1 MITVFLFSERESTM
15 SRLALYILCIFLVPC
30 VTLPNENS
38 APAVPEYSLSVSFDI
53 PASRITGLATMTA
66 GNNQEILFATGK
78 LKIIQVTLN
87 DRTVSVEPSNGMLRI
102 KPTEN
107 GTLAI
112 RYEGVFKGSEQRGNI
127 NSIAEQSIIDARG
140 ISLIGTWYPRTE
152 SLTRF
157 RLIASLPNGYDAVSE
172 AERINKTTKG
182 SITEFTFYFD
192 HQIAGITLIASDRF
206 EITQDRVN
214 GVNLYAYFFPEDRG
228 LVKTFF
234 QYARKYIELYEKLL
248 VKYPY
253 ERFSIVE
260 NFLPSGYSLPT
271 YTLLGQDVVRLP
283 FIPET
288 SLGHE
293 ILHQWFG
300 NSVYVDPDKGNWS
313 EGLTTY
319 LADHLYEEQTGRG
332 WEYRKEQ
339 LIAYDAYVNPENEI
353 SLREFTKKTDRAS
366 SAVGY
371 GKGALVFHMLKNLV
385 GEEQFYS
392 ALREFINQNQFQ
404 QASWENIEAAFE
416 KKSGKDLGLFF
427 KHWVDEKGLQDMI
440 VTKASVKRNG
450 DAFDISFD
458 VVQKGS
464 VFSLE
469 LPAVI
474 SMRGDI
480 KKERFPLDGEK
491 KSFNVLVDDEPRS
504 MIIDGAYDI
513 ARRLTEQ
520 EMPPVV
526 ASLLGDKKPLIA
538 LPVTNKEA
546 YKTVIAALKEG
557 GAEEKEATDIKDS
570 EIKASSLVMLG
581 DDNPLVGRLFGK
593 TENVKSGFSLTVRK
607 NPWSERKVAVI
618 IDSRSIAEAEAAFPK
633 ISHYGKY
640 SVLAFED
647 GRNVLKKINAS
658 QRGME
663 MELRE
668 QATAIDLSTV
678 KTLSDII
685 DAAAGK
691 KIVYVG
697 EYHDRFSHHS
707 VELDIIKGLYMKDQ
721 KLAVGM
727 EMFQRPFQ
735 KTLDEYIKGA
745 IDEREFLKNT
755 EYFKRWGFDYNL
767 YKPILDF
774 VRAKKIPLV
783 ALNLRR
789 EITEKVSKGGIDSL
803 SEEEKKEI
811 PQQLDFSD
819 SDYRDE
825 LKEVF
830 EQHKSSGERDF
841 DFFYE
846 SQVLWDETMAMSID
860 EYLRKNP
867 DQRMIVIAGGGHV
880 SYGSG
885 IPKRAFRRNGFAY
898 TIILNDGEL
907 VKDIAHYLVFPQ
919 PLDGVTAPKIMA
931 FLSEKDGKISI
942 AGFPKDSV
950 SEKAGIKIG
959 DTIVSLDGI
968 HISSIE
974 DIKLFL
980 FYKKKEEPLK
990 VKVQRKRFL
999 FGDKELELEVHLQ

>member
-1 MITVFLFSERESTM
+1 M
-15 SRLALYILCIFLVPC
+15 SRFFLYVLFISSFPC
-30 VTLPNENS
+30 VALPEP
-38 APAVPEYSLSVSFDI
+38 ATPAVPEYNLSVSFDI
-53 PASRITGLATMTA
+53 PASRISGLAAMPVQD
-66 GNNQEILFATGK
+66 GREILFATGK
-78 LKIIQVTLN
+78 LAIIQVTLN
-87 DRTVSVEPSNGMLRI
+87 DRTIAIEPGKGILRI
-102 KPTEN
+102 KPTES

-112 RYEGVFKGSEQRGNI
+112 RYEGVFKGSESSNKM
-127 NSIAEQSIIDARG
+127 NDIAEQSVIDARG
-140 ISLIGTWYPRTE
+140 ISLTGTWYPRTE
-152 SLTRF
+152 SLSRY
-157 RLIASLPNGYDAVSE
+157 RLKASLPNGYDAVSE
-172 AERINKTTKG
+172 AERIDKTKKG

-192 HQIAGITLIASDRF
+192 RQLAGISLIASDRF
-206 EITQDRVN
+206 EVTQDRVSD
-214 GVNLYAYFFPEDRG
+214 VNLYAYFFPEDRG
-228 LVKTFF
+228 LAKTYF
-234 QYARKYIELYEKLL
+234 QYTKKYIELYERLL

-253 ERFSIVE
+253 KRFSIVE

-300 NSVYVDPDKGNWS
+300 DSVYVDLEKGNWS
-313 EGLTTY
+313 EGLTAY
-319 LADHLYEEQTGRG
+319 LADHLYEEQTGKG

-353 SLREFTKKTDRAS
+353 PLREFTKRTDRAS
-366 SAVGY
+366 GAIGY
-371 GKGALVFHMLKNLV
+371 GKGAMVFHMLKNLV

-392 ALREFINQNQFQ
+392 ALREFLSRNQSR
-404 QASWENIEAAFE
+404 QASWDNIKEAFE
-416 KKSGKDLGLFF
+416 KQSGKDLATFF
-427 KHWVDEKGLQDMI
+427 KQWVDEKGLQDLS
-440 VTKASVKRNG
+440 VKNASVKRKG
-450 DAFDISFD
+450 DTFEISFD
-458 VVQKGS
+458 VLQEGNF
-464 VFSLE
+464 FSLD

-474 SMRGDI
+474 SMWGDI
-480 KKERFPLDGEK
+480 KKEKLSLDGKK
-491 KSFNVLVDDEPRS
+491 KSFNVPADKEPRA
-504 MIIDGAYDI
+504 MIIDEAYDV
-513 ARRLTEQ
+513 ARRLTEP
-520 EMPPVV
+520 ETPPVV
-526 ASLLGDKKPLIA
+526 ASLLGDKKPLIV
-538 LPVTNKEA
+538 LPVANKEA

-557 GAEEKEATDIKDS
+557 GAEEKEPANLKDS
-570 EIKASSLVMLG
+570 EIKDSSLIILG

-593 TENVKSGFSLTVRK
+593 AESVKAGFSLMVRK

-618 IDSRSIAEAEAAFPK
+618 INSSSVDEAEAAFPK

-640 SVLAFED
+640 SILAFNE
-647 GRNVLKKINAS
+647 GRNILKKIDDS

-663 MELRE
+663 IELRE
-668 QATAIDLSTV
+668 QAAAIDLSTLR
-678 KTLSDII
+678 TLSDLI
-685 DAAAGK
+685 DSAAGK
-691 KIVYVG
+691 KIIYVG
-697 EYHDRFSHHS
+697 ESHDRFSHHM
-707 VELDIIKGLYMKDQ
+707 VELDVIKGLYMKDQ

-735 KTLDEYIKGA
+735 KTLDDYIKGA

-774 VRAKKIPLV
+774 ARTKKIPVV

-789 EITEKVSKGGIDSL
+789 EITEKVSKGGMDSL
-803 SEEEKKEI
+803 SEEERKEI
-811 PQQLDFSD
+811 PQQMDFSD
-819 SDYRDE
+819 GEYRDR

-830 EQHKSSGERDF
+830 EQHKSMGEKDF

-867 DQRMIVIAGGGHV
+867 VYRMIVIAGGGHV

-898 TIILNDGEL
+898 TIMLNDGEL

-919 PLDGVTAPKIMA
+919 PLDGVTAPRIMA
-931 FLSEKDGKISI
+931 FLNETNSKITI
-942 AGFPKDSV
+942 TGFPKDSV
-950 SEKAGIKIG
+950 SEKAGIKVG
-959 DTIVSLDGI
+959 DTLVSLDGVPV
-968 HISSIE
+968 SSIE

-990 VKVQRKRFL
+990 VKVERKRFL
-999 FGDKELELEVHLQ
+999 LGDKEMEFKVNLQ

>member
-1 MITVFLFSERESTM
+1 M
-15 SRLALYILCIFLVPC
+15 SRFPLFVLFISLFPC
-30 VTLPNENS
+30 VVLPNEPS
-38 APAVPEYSLSVSFDI
+38 APAVPEYNLSVSFDI
-53 PASRITGLATMTA
+53 PGSRITGLAIMTVRN
-66 GNNQEILFATGK
+66 GQEILFATGK
-78 LKIIQVTLN
+78 LAILQITLN
-87 DRTVSVEPSNGMLRI
+87 DRTIAIEPSSGMMRI
-102 KPTEN
+102 KTPES

-112 RYEGVFKGSEQRGNI
+112 RYEGVFKGSEYRNKT
-127 NSIAEQSIIDARG
+127 NDIAEQCMIDAWG
-140 ISLIGTWYPRTE
+140 ISLTGTWYPRIK
-152 SLTRF
+152 SLTHY
-157 RLIASLPNGYDAVSE
+157 RLKASLPNGYDAVSE
-172 AERINKTTKG
+172 ADRIDKTVKG
-182 SITEFTFYFD
+182 STSEFTFYFD
-192 HQIAGITLIASDRF
+192 RQLTGISLIASDRF
-206 EITQDRVN
+206 EVSQDRVS

-228 LVKTFF
+228 LVKAYF
-234 QYARKYIELYEKLL
+234 QHAKKYIELYEKLL

-260 NFLPSGYSLPT
+260 SFLPAGYSRPT
-271 YTLLGQDVVRLP
+271 YTLLGRDVVGLP

-313 EGLTTY
+313 EGLTAY

-353 SLREFTKKTDRAS
+353 SLREFTNSTDRAS

-371 GKGALVFHMLKNLV
+371 GKGAMVFHMLKNLV
-385 GEEQFYS
+385 GEEQFYG
-392 ALREFINQNQFQ
+392 ALREFISRNQSQ
-404 QASWENIEAAFE
+404 QASWDNIKAAFE
-416 KKSGKDLGLFF
+416 KQSGRDLSPFF
-427 KHWVDEKGLQDMI
+427 KHWVDEKGLQDLTA
-440 VTKASVKRNG
+440 TKASVKRNG
-450 DAFDISFD
+450 DTFEISFD
-458 VVQKGS
+458 LLQKGK
-464 VFSLE
+464 VFSLD
-469 LPAVI
+469 LPVVI
-474 SMRGDI
+474 STRGD
-480 KKERFPLDGEK
+480 KKNEKLSLDGEK
-491 KSFNVLVDDEPRS
+491 KSFNVLVDEEPRT
-504 MIIDGAYDI
+504 MIIDGAYDV
-513 ARRLTEQ
+513 ARRLTEL
-520 EMPPVV
+520 ETPPVV

-538 LPVTNKEA
+538 LPVANKEE
-546 YKTVIAALKEG
+546 YKTVITALKEA
-557 GAEEKEATDIKDS
+557 GAEEKEAADLKDS
-570 EIKASSLVMLG
+570 EIKVSSLVILG

-593 TENVKSGFSLTVRK
+593 TESVKAGFSLTVRK
-607 NPWSERKVAVI
+607 NPWSERKVVVI
-618 IDSRSIAEAEAAFPK
+618 INSRSIAEAEAAFPK

-640 SVLAFED
+640 SALAFNE
-647 GRNVLKKINAS
+647 GRNVLKKIDDS
-658 QRGME
+658 QRGMGI
-663 MELRE
+663 ELRE
-668 QATAIDLSTV
+668 QAAAIDLTTLR
-678 KTLSDII
+678 TLSDVI
-685 DAAAGK
+685 DGAAGK

-697 EYHDRFSHHS
+697 EYHDRFSHHT

-735 KTLDEYIKGA
+735 KTLDDYIKGA

-774 VRAKKIPLV
+774 ARTRKLPVV

-789 EITEKVSKGGIDSL
+789 EITEKVSKGGMDSL

-811 PQQLDFSD
+811 PPQMDFSD
-819 SDYRDE
+819 DDYRDQ

-830 EQHKSSGERDF
+830 EQHTGSGERDF

-867 DQRMIVIAGGGHV
+867 DHRMVVLAGGGHV

-898 TIILNDGEL
+898 AIILNDGPL
-907 VKDIAHYLVFPQ
+907 VKDIAHYIVFPQ

-931 FLSEKDGKISI
+931 LLSEKDGKITI

-950 SEKAGIKIG
+950 SEKAGIKVG
-959 DTIVSLDGI
+959 DTLVSLDGI
-968 HISSIE
+968 PVSSME

-980 FYKKKEEPLK
+980 FFKKKEEPLK
-990 VKVQRKRFL
+990 VKVERKRFL
-999 FGDKELELEVHLQ
+999 LGDKELEFEVHLQ

>member
-1 MITVFLFSERESTM
+1 M
-15 SRLALYILCIFLVPC
+15 SRFSLYILLILLAPC
-30 VTLPNENS
+30 VALPNEPS
-38 APAVPEYSLSVSFDI
+38 SSVVPEYSLAVSFDI
-53 PASRITGLATMTA
+53 PASQITGLATMTVRN
-66 GNNQEILFATGK
+66 GQEILFATGK
-78 LKIIQVTLN
+78 LAIIKVTLN
-87 DRTVSVEPSNGMLRI
+87 DRTIAIEPNNGMLRI

-107 GTLAI
+107 GTIAI
-112 RYEGVFKGSEQRGNI
+112 RYEGVFKGSEHSSKVN
-127 NSIAEQSIIDARG
+127 NVAEQSIIDARG
-140 ISLIGTWYPRTE
+140 ISLTGTWYPHTG

-157 RLIASLPNGYDAVSE
+157 RLKASLPNGYDAVSE
-172 AERINKTTKG
+172 AERIDKTAKG

-192 HQIAGITLIASDRF
+192 RQLTGISLTASDRF
-206 EITQDRVN
+206 EVTKDRVS
-214 GVNLYAYFFPEDRG
+214 GIDLYAYFFPEDRG
-228 LVKTFF
+228 LAKTLL
-234 QYARKYIELYEKLL
+234 QYAKKYIELYEKLL

-260 NFLPSGYSLPT
+260 SFLPSGYSFPT
-271 YTLLGQDVVRLP
+271 YTFLGQDAVRLP
-283 FIPET
+283 FTQET

-300 NSVYVDPDKGNWS
+300 NSVYVDLNKGNWS

-319 LADHLYEEQTGRG
+319 LADHLYEEQTGKG
-332 WEYRKEQ
+332 WEYRKEL

-353 SLREFTKKTDRAS
+353 SLREFTEKTDS
-366 SAVGY
+366 VSGAVGY

-392 ALREFINQNQFQ
+392 ALREFISQNQSQ
-404 QASWENIEAAFE
+404 KASWDDIKAAFE
-416 KKSGKDLGLFF
+416 KQSGKALAPFF
-427 KHWVDEKGLQDMI
+427 KHWVDEKGLLELS

-450 DAFDISFD
+450 DNFEISFD
-458 VVQKGS
+458 VLQKGK

-474 SMRGDI
+474 STRGDI
-480 KKERFPLDGEK
+480 KKEKLSLDGDK
-491 KSFNVLVDDEPRS
+491 KSFNVLVDDEPRT
-504 MIIDGAYDI
+504 MVIDGAYDV

-520 EMPPVV
+520 ETPPVV

-538 LPVTNKEA
+538 LPVANKEA
-546 YKTVIAALKEG
+546 YKTVIAAFKES
-557 GAEEKEATDIKDS
+557 GADEKEAADIKDS
-570 EIKASSLVMLG
+570 EIKASTVVILG
-581 DDNPLVGRLFGK
+581 DDNPLVDRLFGK
-593 TENVKSGFSLTVRK
+593 SESVKAGFSLMVRK

-618 IDSRSIAEAEAAFPK
+618 INSHSVAEAEAAFPK
-633 ISHYGKY
+633 ISHYGNY
-640 SVLAFED
+640 SVLAFNA
-647 GRNVLKKINAS
+647 GGNILKKIGDS

-668 QATAIDLSTV
+668 QAAAVDLSTLR
-678 KTLSDII
+678 TLPDMI
-685 DAAAGK
+685 DGAAGK
-691 KIVYVG
+691 KIIYVG
-697 EYHDRFSHHS
+697 EYHDRFSHHT

-735 KTLDEYIKGA
+735 KTLDDYIKGA
-745 IDEREFLKNT
+745 VDERAFLKNT

-774 VRAKKIPLV
+774 ARAKKIPVV

-803 SEEEKKEI
+803 SDEEKKEI
-811 PQQLDFSD
+811 PQQMDFSD
-819 SDYRDE
+819 SDYRDQ

-830 EQHKSSGERDF
+830 EQHKSAGERDF

-867 DQRMIVIAGGGHV
+867 DHRMVVLAGGGHV

-898 TIILNDGEL
+898 TIILNDGAL

-919 PLDGVTAPKIMA
+919 PLDGVTAPKIMVL
-931 FLSEKDGKISI
+931 LSEKDGKITI
-942 AGFPKDSV
+942 TGFPQDSV
-950 SEKAGIKIG
+950 SEKAGIEVG
-959 DTIVSLDGI
+959 DTLVSLDGVS
-968 HISSIE
+968 ISSIE

-990 VKVQRKRFL
+990 VKVVRKRFL
-999 FGDKELELEVHLQ
+999 LGDKELEFEVHLQ

>member
-1 MITVFLFSERESTM
+1 MSRFPLYFLF
-15 SRLALYILCIFLVPC
+15 ILLVPC
-30 VTLPNENS
+30 VTLSNEPS
-38 APAVPEYSLSVSFDI
+38 APAVPEYNLSVSFDI
-53 PASRITGLATMTA
+53 PASRITGLATMPA
-66 GNNQEILFATGK
+66 RNGREILFATGR
-78 LKIIQVTLN
+78 LAIIQVTLN
-87 DRTVSVEPSNGMLRI
+87 DRTIAIEPSNGTLRI

-112 RYEGVFKGSEQRGNI
+112 KYVGVFKGSEHSSKMN
-127 NSIAEQSIIDARG
+127 NVAEQSIIDARG
-140 ISLIGTWYPRTE
+140 ISLTGTWYPRTE
-152 SLTRF
+152 SLTRY
-157 RLIASLPNGYDAVSE
+157 RLKASFPNGYDAVSE
-172 AERINKTTKG
+172 AERIDKTAKG

-192 HQIAGITLIASDRF
+192 RQLAGISLIASDRF
-206 EITQDRVN
+206 EVTQDRVS

-228 LVKTFF
+228 LAKTYFE
-234 QYARKYIELYEKLL
+234 YAKKYIELYEKLL

-260 NFLPSGYSLPT
+260 SFLPAGYSLPT
-271 YTLLGQDVVRLP
+271 YTPLGQDVVRLP

-300 NSVYVDPDKGNWS
+300 NSVYVDLDKGNWS

-319 LADHLYEEQTGRG
+319 LADHLYEEQTGKG

-353 SLREFTKKTDRAS
+353 SLREFKNSTDRAS

-371 GKGALVFHMLKNLV
+371 GKGAMVFHMLKNLV

-392 ALREFINQNQFQ
+392 SLREFISRNQSQK
-404 QASWENIEAAFE
+404 ASWDNIKAAFE
-416 KKSGKDLGLFF
+416 KQSGKDLAPFF
-427 KHWVDEKGLQDMI
+427 KHWVDEKGLQDLS
-440 VTKASVKRNG
+440 VTKASVKRDG
-450 DAFDISFD
+450 DNFEISFD
-458 VVQKGS
+458 VLQKGN
-464 VFSLE
+464 VFSLD

-474 SMRGDI
+474 SMGGDI
-480 KKERFPLDGEK
+480 KKEKLSLDGEK
-491 KSFNVLVDDEPRS
+491 KSFNVLVDEEPRT
-504 MIIDGAYDI
+504 MIIDGAYDV
-513 ARRLTEQ
+513 ARRLTEP

-538 LPVTNKEA
+538 LPVANKVA
-546 YKTVIAALKEG
+546 YKTVIAALKEA
-557 GAEEKEATDIKDS
+557 GAEEKEAADLKDS
-570 EIKASSLVMLG
+570 EIKASSLVILG

-593 TENVKSGFSLTVRK
+593 AESMKAGFSLTVRK

-618 IDSRSIAEAEAAFPK
+618 INSRSVAEAEAAFPK

-640 SVLAFED
+640 GVLAFNE
-647 GRNVLKKINAS
+647 GRIILKKIDDS

-668 QATAIDLSTV
+668 QAVAIDLSTLR
-678 KTLSDII
+678 TLSDMI
-685 DAAAGK
+685 DGAAGK

-697 EYHDRFSHHS
+697 EYHDRFSHHT

-735 KTLDEYIKGA
+735 KTLDDYIKGA

-774 VRAKKIPLV
+774 ARTKKIPVV

-789 EITEKVSKGGIDSL
+789 EITEKVSKGGMDSL

-811 PQQLDFSD
+811 PQQMDFSD
-819 SDYRDE
+819 NDYRDQ
-825 LKEVF
+825 LKDVF

-860 EYLRKNP
+860 EYLRKSP
-867 DQRMIVIAGGGHV
+867 DHRMVVIAGGGHV

-885 IPKRAFRRNGFAY
+885 IPKRAFRRNGLSYA
-898 TIILNDGEL
+898 IILNDGPL
-907 VKDIAHYLVFPQ
+907 VKDIAHYLIFPQ
-919 PLDGVTAPKIMA
+919 PLDGVTAPRIMA
-931 FLSEKDGKISI
+931 LLSEEDGKITI
-942 AGFPKDSV
+942 VGFAKDSV
-950 SEKAGIKIG
+950 SEKAGIKVG
-959 DTIVSLDGI
+959 DTLVSLDGVP
-968 HISSIE
+968 ISSME

-990 VKVQRKRFL
+990 VKVERKRFL
-999 FGDKELELEVHLQ
+999 LGDKEMEFEVHLH